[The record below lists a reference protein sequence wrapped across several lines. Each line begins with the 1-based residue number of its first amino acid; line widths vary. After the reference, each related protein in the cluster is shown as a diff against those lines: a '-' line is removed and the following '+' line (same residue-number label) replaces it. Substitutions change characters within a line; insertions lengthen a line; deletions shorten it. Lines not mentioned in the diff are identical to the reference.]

1 MLVSTGLS
9 AFPAGSDVRKIMLIN
24 FEPIKARWVD
34 WLEHYDSRWRNIL
47 DESEMLYILFQII

>member
-24 FEPIKARWVD
+24 FEPIKAR
-34 WLEHYDSRWRNIL
+34 
-47 DESEMLYILFQII
+47 